1 MSMIL
6 ASLGPTPQRQTVDV
20 PALNKQRLQLGF
32 CGKARVL
39 STALKVGEGL
49 LVDLQR
55 MQAVHAGQRV
65 RYVTRRAEPD
75 ALLEALL
82 IVEVPRA
89 CTSPPIE
96 LPVLRKGME
105 VGIAAIRD
113 AQVRVAAVIDRPL
126 SRFICDCTGHCIVA
140 SVVEVGWVEENAG
153 QVLLWLDDPVSEETL
168 VVSTH
173 SHDVPHTGGR
183 LADAIW
189 EVCRKAILHG
199 SYKRLVRKLGD

>member
-32 CGKARVL
+32 CGRARVV
-39 STALKVGEGL
+39 STALK
-49 LVDLQR
+49 
-55 MQAVHAGQRV
+55 
-65 RYVTRRAEPD
+65 
-75 ALLEALL
+75 
-82 IVEVPRA
+82 
-89 CTSPPIE
+89 
-96 LPVLRKGME
+96 
-105 VGIAAIRD
+105 
-113 AQVRVAAVIDRPL
+113 
-126 SRFICDCTGHCIVA
+126 
-140 SVVEVGWVEENAG
+140 VGWVEENAG

-168 VVSTH
+168 VVPTH